1 MGVLLMLMT
10 IGGLLAAF
18 VLFIAAIVTKKC
30 WLRNFVVG
38 GVAVWFVFYVVM
50 LLGFSLTST
59 EKVLAAG
66 EAKEYCG
73 FYLDCHLHAS
83 VTNVRTAKT
92 LGSVL
97 ANGRFYIVK
106 IKVFSDAKNP
116 SINLHLI
123 EPKARV
129 VLANGDKIER
139 DLAAESALPTAN
151 IKLDQ
156 DISNNQ
162 TIEKEIVF
170 DVPATAANPKLLIT
184 EGYGIDKT
192 IEHVLVGDEDSI
204 FHAQTFFEL
213 REQNETANAEARTN

>member
-1 MGVLLMLMT
+1 MGMLLMLMT
-10 IGGLLAAF
+10 IGGLFLGAILL
-18 VLFIAAIVTKKC
+18 VIAIATRKT

-38 GVAVWFVFYVVM
+38 GVAVWFVFYTVM

-59 EKVLAAG
+59 EKILAAN

-73 FYLDCHLHAS
+73 FYFDCHLHTS

-92 LGSVL
+92 IGSVS
-97 ANGRFYIVK
+97 AKGTFYIANV
-106 IKVFSDAKNP
+106 KVFSDARNANI
-116 SINLHLI
+116 SLHLI

-129 VLANGDKIER
+129 VLSNGERVER
-139 DLAAESALPTAN
+139 DAVAEAMLPTAN
-151 IKLDQ
+151 VRLDT
-156 DISNNQ
+156 DIHNNE

-170 DVPATAANPKLLIT
+170 DVQTDATNPKLLIT

-192 IEHVLVGDEDSI
+192 IEHVLVGDEDSV

-213 REQNETANAEARTN
+213 REQNETAGVK

>member
-10 IGGLLAAF
+10 VGGLLTAI
-18 VLFIAAIVTKKC
+18 VLFIVAIFTKKK

-38 GVAVWFVFYVVM
+38 GVAVWFVFYIVT
-50 LLGFSLTST
+50 LLAFSLTST
-59 EKVLAAG
+59 EKVLAAND
-66 EAKEYCG
+66 AKEYCG
-73 FYLDCHLHAS
+73 FYFDCHLHTA

-92 LGSVL
+92 IGSV
-97 ANGRFYIVK
+97 AAKGTFYIANV
-106 IKVFSDAKNP
+106 KVFSDARNDA
-116 SINLHLI
+116 INLHLI

-129 VLANGDKIER
+129 VMPNGERVQR

-151 IKLDQ
+151 VNLDQ
-156 DISNNQ
+156 DITNSR

-170 DVPATAANPKLLIT
+170 DVPADVVNPKLLIT

-213 REQNETANAEARTN
+213 REQNETAGVK

>member
-10 IGGLLAAF
+10 IGGLVVAAV
-18 VLFIAAIVTKKC
+18 VLVIALITKKT
-30 WLRNFVVG
+30 WLRTFVVG
-38 GVAVWFVFYVVM
+38 GVAVWFVFYAAM

-73 FYLDCHLHAS
+73 FYLDCHMHTT

-92 LGSVL
+92 LGSVS
-97 ANGRFYIVK
+97 AKGTFYIANV
-106 IKVFSDAKNP
+106 KVFSDAKNDT
-116 SINLHLI
+116 INLHLI
-123 EPKARV
+123 EPKARII
-129 VLANGDKIER
+129 LANGEHIER
-139 DLAAESALPTAN
+139 DLVAESTLPTSN

-170 DVPATAANPKLLIT
+170 DVPTHTVDPKLLIT
-184 EGYGIDKT
+184 EGHGIDKT
-192 IEHVLVGDEDSI
+192 IEHVLVDDEDSV

-213 REQNETANAEARTN
+213 REQNETAGVK

>member
-10 IGGLLAAF
+10 IGGLLTAVILLIVAF
-18 VLFIAAIVTKKC
+18 ITKKR

-38 GVAVWFVFYVVM
+38 GVAVWVVFYSAM

-66 EAKEYCG
+66 EPKEYCG
-73 FYLDCHLHAS
+73 FYLDCHMHTE
-83 VTNVRTAKT
+83 VTKVRTERTIGDRAAK
-92 LGSVL
+92 GM
-97 ANGRFYIVK
+97 FYVVNV
-106 IKVFSDAKNP
+106 KVFSDAKND
-116 SINLHLI
+116 NVALHLI

-129 VLANGDKIER
+129 ILANGDKVER
-139 DLAAESALPTAN
+139 DEAAEAKLPTATVR
-151 IKLDQ
+151 LDR
-156 DISNNQ
+156 DIHNNE

-170 DVPATAANPKLLIT
+170 DLPTVTDNPKLLIT

-192 IEHVLVGDEDSI
+192 IEHLLVGDEDSI

-213 REQNETANAEARTN
+213 REQKETAGVK

>member
-1 MGVLLMLMT
+1 MLMT
-10 IGGLLAAF
+10 IGGLLTAL
-18 VLFIAAIVTKKC
+18 VLLVIAVATKKR

-38 GVAVWFVFYVVM
+38 GVAVWFVFYAVM
-50 LLGFSLTST
+50 LFGFSLTST

-66 EAKEYCG
+66 QAKEYCG
-73 FYLDCHLHAS
+73 FYLDCHMHTA
-83 VTNVRTAKT
+83 VTNLRTTKT
-92 LGSVL
+92 LGSIS
-97 ANGRFYIVK
+97 AKGTFYIAKV
-106 IKVFSDAKNP
+106 KVFSDAKNDV
-116 SINLHLI
+116 INLHLI

-129 VLANGDKIER
+129 VLASGDKIER
-139 DLAAESALPTAN
+139 DLAAESTLPTSN

-156 DISNNQ
+156 DISNSQ

-170 DVPATAANPKLLIT
+170 DVPADEANLKLLIT

-213 REQNETANAEARTN
+213 REQNETAGVK

>member
-1 MGVLLMLMT
+1 MGVVLMLMT
-10 IGGLLAAF
+10 IGGLVCAM
-18 VLFIAAIVTKKC
+18 VLLVIALITKKT

-38 GVAVWFVFYVVM
+38 GVAVWFVFYSVM
-50 LLGFSLTST
+50 LFGFSLTST
-59 EKVLAAG
+59 ERVLAAG

-73 FYLDCHLHAS
+73 FYLDCHMHSS
-83 VTNVRTAKT
+83 VTHMRTERAIGDRVAK
-92 LGSVL
+92 GM
-97 ANGRFYIVK
+97 FYVVS

-116 SINLHLI
+116 NIALHLI

-129 VLANGDKIER
+129 VLPNGEKVER
-139 DLAAESALPTAN
+139 DEAAEAKLPTAN
-151 IKLDQ
+151 VRLDR
-156 DISNNQ
+156 DIHKND

-170 DVPATAANPKLLIT
+170 DLPTVADDPKLLIT

-213 REQNETANAEARTN
+213 REQNETAGVK

>member
-10 IGGLLAAF
+10 IGGLLTAV
-18 VLFIAAIVTKKC
+18 VLFIIAIVTKKS

-38 GVAVWFVFYVVM
+38 GVAVWFVFYAVM
-50 LLGFSLTST
+50 LFGFSLTSS

-73 FYLDCHLHAS
+73 FYLDCHMHTA
-83 VTNVRTAKT
+83 VTGVRTAKQIGDKT
-92 LGSVL
+92 ATGE
-97 ANGRFYIVK
+97 FYIIKV
-106 IKVFSDAKNP
+106 KVFSDAKNP
-116 SINLHLI
+116 NIALNLI

-129 VLANGDKIER
+129 VNSSGQRYER
-139 DLAAESALPTAN
+139 RVEAETYWPSVGVDLGAHIHNYE
-151 IKLDQ
+151 
-156 DISNNQ
+156 
-162 TIEKEIVF
+162 TIEAEIVF
-170 DVPATAANPKLLIT
+170 DLPTDIQGPKLLIT

-213 REQNETANAEARTN
+213 REQNETAGVK